1 MGMKVEYKYYK
12 DLKHSYIIASCND
25 VSEEELGGYK
35 LKIAENGRIKK
46 LLPVSLR
53 KIDLEQLLYYEVSSM
68 VSLGDRFSSKG
79 MGAEELKSFLR
90 DMKEMLDG
98 LSEYLLGEEGILFD
112 IENIYVNIS
121 SGECRFMYYPFD
133 GEQKSFADFTEQLLD
148 LTDHDDEG
156 AIEIAYN
163 LCELSKEEGILLPQL
178 IDEVLK
184 EKRSIEEPV
193 AGKEPDYDEADEFDY
208 DYEDDDEDGEYEEKE
223 PRSLKA
229 RSKLI
234 FAFLFAG
241 VSAAITYVRMNFIL
255 SELENLLSIGV
266 ILVSVGTGL
275 AALFTGIRDLKKEG
289 FRGFKDR
296 DEQEFDDDEY
306 EDYEDYDDSPAR
318 EFKASYKAPIRIT
331 SSVKDAERAAAAEET
346 TLLAEEDTGEMTLY
360 SRNADK
366 TFRIPLDNL
375 PITIGKLEGYVDTV
389 IKDMSISRIH
399 CRFSRE
405 GEKIVV
411 SDLGS
416 TNGTYKNGL
425 KLGTKVKVPIEEGDE
440 IKIGRICFDLR

>member
-1 MGMKVEYKYYK
+1 MKVEYKYYK

-148 LTDHDDEG
+148 LTDHDDEE

-184 EKRSIEEPV
+184 EKKSIEEPV
-193 AGKEPDYDEADEFDY
+193 VGKEPDYDEVDEFDY
-208 DYEDDDEDGEYEEKE
+208 DYEDDD
-223 PRSLKA
+223 S
-229 RSKLI
+229 
-234 FAFLFAG
+234 
-241 VSAAITYVRMNFIL
+241 
-255 SELENLLSIGV
+255 
-266 ILVSVGTGL
+266 
-275 AALFTGIRDLKKEG
+275 
-289 FRGFKDR
+289 
-296 DEQEFDDDEY
+296 
-306 EDYEDYDDSPAR
+306 
-318 EFKASYKAPIRIT
+318 
-331 SSVKDAERAAAAEET
+331 
-346 TLLAEEDTGEMTLY
+346 
-360 SRNADK
+360 
-366 TFRIPLDNL
+366 
-375 PITIGKLEGYVDTV
+375 
-389 IKDMSISRIH
+389 
-399 CRFSRE
+399 
-405 GEKIVV
+405 
-411 SDLGS
+411 
-416 TNGTYKNGL
+416 
-425 KLGTKVKVPIEEGDE
+425 
-440 IKIGRICFDLR
+440 